1 MAGIIIL
8 RKQLGLGVVLHL
20 SLLSKVFYVKHEDI
34 AATYILLTLKTYK
47 FKKNRLIKVGYFGI
61 IRIYFQNYTLCVT
74 NPALHAVYCIGTV
87 CLAPPTAVRS
97 GKTVCCILFLN

>member
-47 FKKNRLIKVGYFGI
+47 V
-61 IRIYFQNYTLCVT
+61 
-74 NPALHAVYCIGTV
+74 
-87 CLAPPTAVRS
+87 
-97 GKTVCCILFLN
+97 